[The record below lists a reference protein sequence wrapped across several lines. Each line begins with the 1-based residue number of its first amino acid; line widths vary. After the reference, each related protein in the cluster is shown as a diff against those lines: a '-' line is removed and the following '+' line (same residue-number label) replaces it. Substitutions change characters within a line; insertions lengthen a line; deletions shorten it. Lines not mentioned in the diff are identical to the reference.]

1 MTAGRVGAA
10 AAAVPRLTCSAD
22 AKGSARNSGVSSV
35 VDDLS
40 WKKRNTFCQLM
51 LGDRYQ
57 KVSNTGVVTTGRFSI
72 VLKHVVL
79 FEVPIVAKTTEDPL
93 GPRPWLSSRSSVDK
107 EVVDCDLTGADRAGG
122 VNILK
127 GIVSE
132 VGKQISWRNPVGKE
146 SASIIFVVGKGYQC
160 STGLR
165 FILSVP
171 PSVVGLSKVR

>member
-1 MTAGRVGAA
+1 MPHLFCGRQRFGEKQRRFFRSRRFVLEKKKHILSVG
-10 AAAVPRLTCSAD
+10 VGKS
-22 AKGSARNSGVSSV
+22 
-35 VDDLS
+35 LS
-40 WKKRNTFCQLM
+40 
-51 LGDRYQ
+51 

-72 VLKHVVL
+72 VLKDVVL
-79 FEVPIVAKTTEDPL
+79 LEVPIVAKTTEDPL

-171 PSVVGLSKVR
+171 PSVVGLPKVR